1 MRPSSNS
8 LCLSDSI
15 CLADFDP
22 EFPNTFRKLFQDAR
36 FDIALRRNGDFEAC
50 KLRLVAVQHLKKHQR
65 LRPEKRADLIQSLL
79 QGDFDHAQRL
89 LSDDKKP
96 AAMVRFVFSA
106 VVTFL
111 PSPSDAESLKNEMK
125 RFAAQLPDSQF
136 LSQLKSIDDV
146 ELLPIMQDVET
157 IAHSL
162 LSSLI
167 DETVESMTHKMAV
180 TQQEHYNRAIQDKF
194 RIEEVELRNKLLVE
208 FIQGLNAQSAGHQ
221 DW

>member
-1 MRPSSNS
+1 
-8 LCLSDSI
+8 
-15 CLADFDP
+15 
-22 EFPNTFRKLFQDAR
+22 
-36 FDIALRRNGDFEAC
+36 
-50 KLRLVAVQHLKKHQR
+50 
-65 LRPEKRADLIQSLL
+65 
-79 QGDFDHAQRL
+79 
-89 LSDDKKP
+89 
-96 AAMVRFVFSA
+96 MVRFVFSA

-194 RIEEVELRNKLLVE
+194 RIEELELRNKLLVE